1 MAKSLLWP
9 WRVHSSSTEDNSVP
23 TEASNT
29 WERHLD
35 TLHDQGI
42 PTPGSLR
49 DGGRSSA
56 TKSDEQRL
64 YDVKPSFVD
73 LLPWVEYLPHT
84 ESLLLDDSESV
95 AAFFE
100 LTPIGTEGREAQW
113 LLQARDALENAL
125 QDSFDELEGQPWV
138 VQLYVQDETDWSS
151 YLNTLRDYIK
161 PRAQGSAFSAYYQRF
176 LAHHLRA
183 IAKPG
188 GLFEDSTVPRLPWRG
203 QSRRVRLVIYRRAPG
218 VSRRRGHTPEHAL
231 SSVCDRLLGGLANA
245 GIKARRLQAA
255 DIHAWLLRWFNPNP
269 TLLGTT
275 AADRERFYQ
284 LTAYPEELEPGEVE
298 LASGTDFAQRL
309 FFGEPSSD
317 VDHGVW
323 YFDGM
328 PHRVMVLDRLRTPP
342 TTGHI
347 TGETRK
353 GGDAFNAL
361 FDQMPD
367 DTVMCLTLVATP
379 QDVLEAHLNY
389 LGRKALGDTLASEQ
403 ARHDAQEA
411 RSLIGSAHKLYRGA
425 LAFYV
430 RGQDLTELDA
440 RGLQLANVM
449 LNAGLQPV
457 REEDEVAPLNSYLR
471 WLPCVFDPAKDRRQ
485 WYTQMIFAQHA
496 ANLSPLWG
504 RNQGTGHPGITFFNR
519 GGGTITFDPLNRHD
533 RQMNAHL
540 FLFGP
545 TGSGKSATLNYILNQ
560 VVAIYR
566 PRLFIVEAGN
576 SFGLFGDFAK
586 RLGLTVHRVKLAP
599 GANVSLAPFSDA
611 RRLVDNPSE
620 VFTLDADA
628 LDDDNPLKTSPEALE
643 QRDILGELEITA
655 RLMITGGE
663 DKEEARM
670 TRADRSLIRQCILDA
685 ARCCV
690 RDERTVLT
698 EDVRDAL
705 RQRSSDSTLPDVR
718 RARLLE
724 MADAMDMFCQ
734 GLDGQ
739 MFNRPGT
746 PWPEADITIV
756 DLATFAREGY
766 NAQLSIAYISL
777 INTVNNIAERDQF
790 LGRPIINVTDE
801 GHIITKN
808 PLLAPYVV
816 KITKMWRKLG
826 AWFWLATQNL
836 DDLPKAA
843 EPMLSMIEWWICL
856 SMPPDEV
863 EKVARFRELNPA
875 QKALMR
881 SARKESGKFS
891 EGVILSK
898 SMEVLFRAVPPSLYL
913 AMAMTEPEEKAER
926 YQLMREHGISELDA
940 AFKVAEKIDR
950 TRGIEPLSPE
960 SFDTNPEMPA
970 DDVGDMPR

>member
-1 MAKSLLWP
+1 
-9 WRVHSSSTEDNSVP
+9 V
-23 TEASNT
+23 AS
-29 WERHLD
+29 
-35 TLHDQGI
+35 LHDHGI
-42 PTPGSLR
+42 PAPGNRR
-49 DGGRSSA
+49 DAKRPSTTQSG
-56 TKSDEQRL
+56 EQRL

-73 LLPWVEYLPHT
+73 LLPWVEYLPDSQ
-84 ESLLLDDSESV
+84 SLLLDDGESV

-100 LTPIGTEGREAQW
+100 LTPIGTEGRESRW

-125 QDSFDELEGQPWV
+125 QDSFDELDEHPWV
-138 VQLYVQDETDWSS
+138 VQLYAQDETDWSS
-151 YLNTLRDYIK
+151 YLNALRDYIQ
-161 PRAQGSAFSAYYQRF
+161 PRAQNSAFSGSYQRF
-176 LAHHLRA
+176 LAHHLRV

-188 GLFEDSTVPRLPWRG
+188 GLFEDTTVTRLPWRG
-203 QSRRVRLVIYRRAPG
+203 QCRRVRLVVYRRAPG
-218 VSRRRGHTPEHAL
+218 TIRRRGQTPEHAL
-231 SSVCDRLLGGLANA
+231 TTVCDRLLGGLANA
-245 GIKARRLQAA
+245 GVKARRLQAT
-255 DIHAWLLRWFNPNP
+255 DIHAWLLRWFNPHP
-269 TLLGTT
+269 TLLGPT
-275 AADRERFYQ
+275 AADRERFYR
-284 LTAYPEELEPGEVE
+284 LTAYPDEPEPGEVE
-298 LASGTDFAQRL
+298 LASGTDFSQRL
-309 FFGEPSSD
+309 FFREPRSD
-317 VDHGVW
+317 VESGTWV
-323 YFDGM
+323 FDGM

-342 TTGHI
+342 ATGHV

-361 FDQMPD
+361 FDQMPE

-379 QDVLEAHLNY
+379 QDVLEAQLNHLD
-389 LGRKALGDTLASEQ
+389 RKAVGDTLASEQ
-403 ARHDAQEA
+403 ARQDVQEA

-425 LAFYV
+425 LAFYL
-430 RGQDLTELDA
+430 RGRDLAELDA

-457 REEDEVAPLNSYLR
+457 REDDEVAPLNSYLR
-471 WLPCVFDPAKDRRQ
+471 WLPCVFDPARDRRQ
-485 WYTQMIFAQHA
+485 WYTQLMFAQHA

-519 GGGTITFDPLNRHD
+519 GGGTITFDPLNRKD

-545 TGSGKSATLNYILNQ
+545 TGSGKSATLNNILNQ
-560 VVAIYR
+560 VIAIYR

-576 SFGLFGDFAK
+576 SFGLFGDFAQ

-599 GANVSLAPFSDA
+599 GAGVSLAPFSDA
-611 RRLVDNPSE
+611 WRLVDTPGE
-620 VFTLDADA
+620 VSTLDADA
-628 LDDDNPLKTSPEALE
+628 LDDDVANAVPGTEEEE
-643 QRDILGELEITA
+643 QRDVLGELEITA

-685 ARCCV
+685 ARHCV

-705 RQRSSDSTLPDVR
+705 RERSADTTLPETR

-734 GLDGQ
+734 GLDGE

-777 INTVNNIAERDQF
+777 INTVNNIAERDLF

-826 AWFWLATQNL
+826 AWFWLATQNI
-836 DDLPKAA
+836 DDLPTAA
-843 EPMLSMIEWWICL
+843 EPMLNMIEWWLCL
-856 SMPPDEV
+856 SMSPDEV
-863 EKVARFRELNPA
+863 DKVARFRELNPA

-926 YQLMREHGISELDA
+926 RQLMREHDISELEA

-950 TRGIEPLSPE
+950 ARGIEPLSPD
-960 SFDTNPEMPA
+960 SF
-970 DDVGDMPR
+970 R